1 MKIIKSSLA
10 IFVLLTSE
18 SNAVSISGK
27 SENHNSYKSDEFDD
41 LLEGVITNNHKPTK
55 EAEKLKGPV
64 DTMVD
69 EAMVQAAAD
78 VKADQSEKQK
88 EFKPAS
94 QEEQWKKLME

>member
-1 MKIIKSSLA
+1 MKMIKVTLA
-10 IFVLLTSE
+10 IFLLMTLE
-18 SNAVSISGK
+18 TNAVSIKGK
-27 SENHNSYKSDEFDD
+27 SENHNTYKSDEFDD

-55 EAEKLKGPV
+55 ETEKLKGPV

-69 EAMVQAAAD
+69 EAMIQAAAE

-94 QEEQWKKLME
+94 QEEQWKKLMD